1 MTNKRKE
8 ITYFSFFL
16 QVVFGCIYSD
26 MCIAYSN
33 GFVWLHF
40 SGYVY
45 CIHFA
50 FVLFGSLDI
59 QVMQGCIHDDHED
72 LINKHVMMIRVID
85 NI

>member
-33 GFVWLHF
+33 DLYIKTTKEDKGKVYAIHI
-40 SGYVY
+40 SGE
-45 CIHFA
+45 
-50 FVLFGSLDI
+50 
-59 QVMQGCIHDDHED
+59 MQP
-72 LINKHVMMIRVID
+72 NKTIAVCNQENQISFH
-85 NI
+85 